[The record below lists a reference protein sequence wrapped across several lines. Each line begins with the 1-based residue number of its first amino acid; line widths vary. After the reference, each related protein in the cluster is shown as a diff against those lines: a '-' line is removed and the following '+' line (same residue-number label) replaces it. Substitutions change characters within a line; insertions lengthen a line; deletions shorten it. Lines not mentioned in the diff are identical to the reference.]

1 MMSNVNV
8 GYLERISKNSVGSS
22 FVELALLLPFLLMLI
37 LGTVDLGRGFS
48 HYIGVTTAAREG
60 ARWITL
66 NPEDANGAYSRIFQE
81 AGRVGVSSEE
91 LLVSILPHKSRYD
104 AGDEVTVN
112 VQYDHHLLFGAI
124 PNLTRIPMD
133 IRVTMIVLYN

>member
-1 MMSNVNV
+1 MMSTANFKYHNS
-8 GYLERISKNSVGSS
+8 ISRNNAGSS
-22 FVELALLLPFLLMLI
+22 FVELALLLPLLLLLI

-48 HYIGVTTAAREG
+48 NYIGLTTAAREG

-81 AGRVGVSSEE
+81 AGRVGLTSDEM
-91 LLVSILPHKSRYD
+91 LVSILPHKSRYN
-104 AGDEVTVN
+104 AGDKVTVN
-112 VQYDHHLLFGAI
+112 VQYDYPLLFGAV
-124 PNLTRIPMD
+124 PNLTRIPMN